1 MHERTALSRT
11 RRASAAAFLLLAVVC
26 WAPAA
31 RADALDA
38 SRTEAAERFDR
49 GIHLVDAGDLSG
61 GLAEFLRA
69 YALVPAPVVLYN
81 VGLVYAAM
89 NRPVDSARALDKA
102 LASAQSLKPENVDR
116 AKQVLTEQRE
126 KIGQVEVIANVKDGT
141 VEVDNVEV
149 AKLPLAT
156 PLEVSGGPH
165 VIGVISPGYAP
176 TRQEILVA
184 GRQRVQAR
192 LQLVAIEGLL
202 AHIEVRCRL
211 PAADVMVDGTRVGKT
226 PLEASVTVAPGK
238 HSVEVR
244 RSGYLPVSREIT
256 LQDGARGEL
265 TLNPDV
271 DKAALDR
278 EGGWLAIKASETQSV
293 VSADNEEIGLLT
305 GPVHLP
311 GGPHRIHIERG
322 GFLPADR
329 DVNVPVAGTATVSV
343 VFEPTPDTRANF
355 VSSAESRR
363 AWSWVTIGVGVAI
376 AAGGV
381 ILGIVEG
388 NQIPGAQDKLDQ
400 ANANV
405 KSNTNPAVTPPGVT
419 DPLCNPAGH
428 IDPTTMTVVERS
440 TDKETSCNA
449 AVSSARSDLNNDKNL
464 QTVGWVAAG
473 VGGAVLVTGTIL
485 LLTGDNPHKYDKKP
499 SEQLLGGWRVVP
511 QFGPHVA
518 GITIGRPF

>member
-1 MHERTALSRT
+1 MFERTALSRT
-11 RRASAAAFLLLAVVC
+11 PCALAAVFSLLALVSV
-26 WAPAA
+26 APAA
-31 RADALDA
+31 QADALDA

-69 YALVPAPVVLYN
+69 YSLVPAPTVLYN

-102 LASAQSLKPENVDR
+102 LASAKSLKPENVDR
-116 AKQVLTEQRE
+116 AKQVLAEQRE
-126 KIGQVEVIANVKDGT
+126 KIGQVEVTTNVKDGT

-149 AKLPLAT
+149 AKLPLAAA
-156 PLEVSGGPH
+156 LDVSGGPH
-165 VIGVISPGYAP
+165 VIGVISAGYAP
-176 TRQEILVA
+176 ARQEILVA

-192 LQLVAIEGLL
+192 LDLVAIEGLL
-202 AHIEVRCRL
+202 GHIEVRCRL
-211 PAADVMVDGTRVGKT
+211 PAADVLVDGTRVGKT

-244 RSGYLPVSREIT
+244 RAGYLPVTREIT

-271 DKAALDR
+271 DKGALDR
-278 EGGWLAIKASETQSV
+278 EGGWLAVKASETQSV
-293 VSADNEEIGLLT
+293 VSADAEEIGLLT
-305 GPVHLP
+305 GPIHLP
-311 GGPHRIHIERG
+311 AGPHRIHIERG

-329 DVNVPVAGTATVSV
+329 DISVPVGGTATVSV
-343 VFEPTPDTRANF
+343 IFEPTPDTRANF

-363 AWSWVTIGVGVAI
+363 AWSWVTMAVGTAI

-381 ILGIVEG
+381 VLGIVEG
-388 NQIPGAQDKLDQ
+388 NKVPTDQTKLDQ
-400 ANANV
+400 AVADNQLV
-405 KSNTNPAVTPPGVT
+405 PNPLPGAT
-419 DPLCNPAGH
+419 QHPECNPSLGPN
-428 IDPTTMTVVERS
+428 DMTL
-440 TDKETSCNA
+440 A
-449 AVSSARSDLNNDKNL
+449 ACRARESNARSDLNNDKTL

-511 QFGPHVA
+511 QFGPGTA
-518 GITIGRPF
+518 GLSLGRSF